1 MIRART
7 SVLVTLALGCAL
19 VGLAHAGAQE
29 GQFTVR
35 EIADLDRGELV
46 TRPHSETRAGRVL
59 VGGTSYQA
67 IERPRADVWRAIH
80 DVAAWRHML
89 PQTAETRLDSGH
101 GPSELVFVRH
111 AYGIIQASYTLRVTF
126 EEHARR
132 ATFDVE
138 QGRPHDVRS
147 AHGFL
152 EVRAYPNE
160 PERCLLVW
168 ALLADPGD
176 NPLVTVLIPEIQAW
190 SLRVPTT
197 MRNYL
202 QGSGAGL
209 YQH

>member
-1 MIRART
+1 MTVART
-7 SVLVTLALGCAL
+7 VALVTLALAAL
-19 VGLAHAGAQE
+19 LGVVAPIDAQE
-29 GQFTVR
+29 GQFTMR
-35 EIADLDRGELV
+35 ERTSLDEGQLV
-46 TRPHSETRAGRVL
+46 TRPRRETREGRLL

-80 DVAAWRHML
+80 DVGSWRHML
-89 PQTAETRLDSGH
+89 PQTAETRLDSAH
-101 GPSELVFVRH
+101 GSSELVFVRH
-111 AYGIIQASYTLRVTF
+111 AYGIIQASYTLRVSF
-126 EEHARR
+126 AEHSHR

-138 QGRPHDVRS
+138 QSRPHDVRS

-152 EVRAYPNE
+152 EVRPYPDR

-176 NPLVTVLIPEIQAW
+176 NPLVTVLVPEIQSW

-202 QGSGAGL
+202 QGNGATL
-209 YQH
+209 YQD